1 MQTVI
6 IALISRFINSIFM
19 AEIIPFKAVR
29 PTRDKVHLVATRS
42 YVTYQPRHL
51 NRKLHENPFSF
62 VHIINPEFGKSRKSR
77 PNSDAR
83 FNKIKKR
90 FEEFCEE
97 EILMQDEKEAFYIYR
112 QITPTHSFTGIICG
126 VGVNEYTEGH
136 IKIHE
141 QTLTSRVGVFTK
153 YLDICDFNA
162 EPVLLTYRSA
172 ESIIDVLITKSMNAR
187 PEYDFTTT
195 DRNQHQLWL
204 IDNEKDIMAVQKE
217 FAKLDCLYIA
227 DGHHRM
233 ASSALLGEKRMK
245 RKDWKP
251 TDISNFAL
259 ALILPEKELNIR
271 PFHRVIRLDEPIDE
285 KKFLTDL
292 EAHYKVV
299 KKKGTYF
306 PKANHEFGMR
316 LSKGWFSLT
325 LKDKMKSEKVVE
337 HLDPMILTNTILE
350 PLFDIHD
357 QKTDRR
363 IQFIPGKESLDK
375 FEKSIDQGLTTVL
388 FTLHS
393 TSTEQLFAVS
403 DANEIMPP
411 KSTYVEPKLRSG
423 LTIMKLS

>member
-1 MQTVI
+1 
-6 IALISRFINSIFM
+6 M
-19 AEIIPFKAVR
+19 AEIIPFRAVR

-51 NRKLHENPFSF
+51 NRKLLENPYSF

-77 PNSDAR
+77 PNSDTR
-83 FNKIKKR
+83 FKRIKKR
-90 FEEFCEE
+90 FEEFCDDK
-97 EILMQDEKEAFYIYR
+97 ILVQDEQDAFYIYR
-112 QITPTHSFTGIICG
+112 QITPSHTFTGIVCG
-126 VGVNEYTEGH
+126 VAVKEYTEGH

-141 QTLTSRVGVFTK
+141 QTLTSRVGVFTQ

-162 EPVLLTYRSA
+162 EPVLLTYKCKTPQ
-172 ESIIDVLITKSMNAR
+172 IDALTARCANTR

-204 IDNEKDIMAVQKE
+204 IEDKSEIETIQKE
-217 FAKLDCLYIA
+217 FSKLECLYIA

-233 ASSALLGEKRMK
+233 ASSAHLAEKR
-245 RKDWKP
+245 RSRSDWTP
-251 TDISNFAL
+251 SAISNYAL

-271 PFHRVIRLDEPIDE
+271 PFHRVIKLDELIDE
-285 KKFLTDL
+285 NQLLSDL
-292 EAHYKVV
+292 EVHFKIE
-299 KKKGTYF
+299 KKKRTYY
-306 PKANHEFGMR
+306 PKSNHEFGMR
-316 LSKGWFSLT
+316 ITKGWYSLK
-325 LKDKMKSEKVVE
+325 LKDKPESEKVVA
-337 HLDPMILTNTILE
+337 HLDPMILTETILE

-363 IQFIPGKESLDK
+363 IQFIPGKESLER
-375 FEKSIDQGLTTVL
+375 FEKSIDEGVTTVL

>member
-1 MQTVI
+1 
-6 IALISRFINSIFM
+6 M
-19 AEIIPFKAVR
+19 AEIIPFRAVR

-51 NRKLHENPFSF
+51 NRKLLENPFSF

-77 PNSDAR
+77 PNSDTR
-83 FNKIKKR
+83 FNKIKQR
-90 FEEFCEE
+90 FEEFCADK
-97 EILMQDEKEAFYIYR
+97 IIAQDENDAFYIYR

-126 VGVNEYTEGH
+126 VAVKEYTDGH

-162 EPVLLTYRSA
+162 EPVLLTYRDQDTD
-172 ESIIDVLITKSMNAR
+172 IDALIAKSMRAR
-187 PEYDFTTT
+187 AEYDFTTT
-195 DRNQHQLWL
+195 DRIQHQLWL
-204 IDNEKDIMAVQKE
+204 IENIQDIEAVQKE
-217 FAKLDCLYIA
+217 FAKLECLYIA

-245 RKDWKP
+245 GKDWKP

-285 KKFLTDL
+285 KKLLKDL
-292 EAHYKVV
+292 EAHFKIV
-299 KKKGTYF
+299 KKSRTYY

-316 LSKGWFSLT
+316 ISKGWYSLK

-337 HLDPMILTNTILE
+337 HLDPMILTSTILE
-350 PLFDIHD
+350 PQFDIHD

-363 IQFIPGKESLDK
+363 IQFIPGKESLDR
-375 FEKSIDQGLTTVL
+375 FEKSIDQGLTTAL